1 MQTKLTF
8 AVHLQ
13 KMKPYNIDVF
23 EIEELQSISDQLALK
38 KIFEKAKSTIVN
50 GEVVTLSRK
59 SNNASAQGFDTITT
73 LEDLEEYRKGVFKY
87 L

>member
-1 MQTKLTF
+1 
-8 AVHLQ
+8 
-13 KMKPYNIDVF
+13 MKPYNIDVF
-23 EIEELQSISDQLALK
+23 EIETLQTIGDQLSLN

-59 SNNASAQGFDTITT
+59 SNNTSVQSFDTIST